1 MLYSTQK
8 PIPCRELLEAF
19 SPSRPSTG
27 AERIVFRGVEPKD
40 AYNITAPF
48 EDEGEAVIAARVEL
62 RSEELAEVVFFVR
75 RGDVW
80 VPRENTRTFRLQ
92 DPFFTRIGGELV
104 FGGVEVYTDDAGSI
118 TSWRT
123 RFYKGPNIAGLTAF
137 AAGPLNMKDIRLVEL
152 ADGRV
157 GVFTRP
163 HGLPDARARIG
174 YTEVASLEALNET
187 VIDEAALFCDQFLRD
202 EWGGANEVHRLKNG
216 HLGVLGHI
224 SYKDSQGVH
233 YHAMS
238 FIFDPATRMKSA
250 IRILADRR
258 SFPEGPAK
266 RVDLGDVVF
275 SGGLVRTG
283 DGTAWLYAGVSDAQA
298 CRVQV
303 PDPFSEI
310 EKR

>member
-1 MLYSTQK
+1 MFHKNQR
-8 PIPCRELLEAF
+8 PVPCRELLEAF
-19 SPSRPSTG
+19 SRSRPSAG
-27 AERIVFRGVEPKD
+27 VERLVFRGVEPKD

-48 EDEGEAVIAARVEL
+48 EDEGEPVIAARVEH
-62 RSEELAEVVFFVR
+62 RPEELAEVVFFVR
-75 RGDVW
+75 RGDAW

-104 FGGVEVYTDDAGSI
+104 FGGVEVYTDETGSI

-123 RFYKGPNIAGLTAF
+123 RFYRGANIAGLTAF
-137 AAGPLNMKDIRLVEL
+137 AAGPLNMKDIRLAEL
-152 ADGRV
+152 PDGRV

-174 YTEVASLEALNET
+174 YTEVASLDRLDET
-187 VIDEAALFCDQFLRD
+187 VIAEAELFSDQFLRD

-216 HLGVLGHI
+216 LLGVLGHI
-224 SYKDSQGVH
+224 SYKDLQGVH

-238 FIFDPATRMKSA
+238 FVFDPATRTKSA

-258 SFPEGPAK
+258 TFPEGPAK
-266 RVDLGDVVF
+266 RPDLCDVVF
-275 SGGLVRTG
+275 SGGLVRYG

-303 PDPFSEI
+303 PDPFIDFE
-310 EKR
+310 